1 MLTPPVVAPEL
12 LTPGPTRPG
21 RAGCTALF
29 LMLFA
34 AMDEPYRRTERTL
47 LLPLLGLA
55 TVLVLWTGVGR
66 ALVFFGQARFA
77 LQLRI
82 AATACVALV
91 LWDQFAESASF
102 ALAWRDIAVRAGL
115 GAWAVLAAA
124 CYGHLHTIGPRH
136 MRAAMGLVIVLIA
149 AGALLQY
156 FGKSETRKLVG
167 QRASLGDLRPPVFRA
182 VPLASADDFFK
193 RAEATKSKVDEAR
206 KKSPGGRGLLGDF
219 EPSE

>member
-1 MLTPPVVAPEL
+1 VAV
-12 LTPGPTRPG
+12 
-21 RAGCTALF
+21 LF
-29 LMLFA
+29 LMLLA
-34 AMDEPYRRTERTL
+34 LQWLSLTREPSVSET

-55 TVLVLWTGVGR
+55 TVLALWTGVWAVLSR
-66 ALVFFGQARFA
+66 IFFGQARFA

-102 ALAWRDIAVRAGL
+102 AFAWRDVAEYAGL

-124 CYGHLHTIGPRH
+124 CYWHLHAIGPRH
-136 MRAAMGLVIVLIA
+136 MRAAAGLMVVLLT

-167 QRASLGDLRPPVFRA
+167 QRASLGDLRPPAFRV
-182 VPLASADDFFK
+182 VPLASADEFFK
-193 RAEATKSKVDEAR
+193 RAESTKAKVDEAR
-206 KKSPGGRGLLGDF
+206 QKPPGGRGLLADF